1 MVRKLAAA
9 LLGVGVFIPG
19 LANALGLG
27 EIKLNSALSEPLDA
41 EIELVQV
48 RELTS
53 TEILPGLASNED
65 FNAAGVERYPFLTD
79 LRFEVVI
86 GDKGRSYIK
95 VRSRKPIKE
104 PFLNFL
110 VEVNWPAGRLLREY
124 TMLVDPPIY
133 SAKKAEPVRQAQ
145 AAPAA
150 APRPAPAP
158 VSQSQPASES
168 PAAPAYTP
176 APADEV
182 AEGGVHTINT
192 NDSLWSIAQNLKP
205 SSAVTVQQTMIALQ
219 RYNPDAFIDGNI
231 NLLRRGQVLR
241 APSEAQAQ
249 EISSRDAIE
258 MVAEQNRL
266 WRERIGRKT
275 EAAPEAQQMDLSGR
289 TADRPAPTDRVR
301 DEGRLKLLAGS
312 AATAD
317 SGQGGSEGGSGE
329 LRNKLAQAEENIDK
343 FKLENEDLKV
353 KMSDLQDQL
362 QTSEKVLSLKDQ
374 QIAALQAKLAELE
387 SQEQAAAAAPAGEP
401 AAAAPPADM
410 APVSAAVEE
419 PAVEEPA
426 VEEPVA
432 ETPAEP
438 EVTPVSPDVD
448 FNYQEETAAAAP
460 DTAQPEQTEAPAE
473 EMPVAEAPVAEPE
486 VPEPALVM
494 EESVEP
500 VVQQPPAEVA
510 PQPAPAQEQGL
521 LSQLMSNPLYLG
533 VGGGAIV
540 LILAVVL
547 MAARRKKQEESFDE
561 SIDEDFQL
569 PEARNE
575 LRDDLDVDLG
585 EPVQQA
591 AEEEEAP
598 AEETVPQTSDVL
610 GEADI
615 YIAYGRY
622 PQAIEMLQKAAEKE
636 PNRADIRMKLCEV
649 CADAKEP
656 QTFMTH
662 YRALQA
668 LGATA
673 LLAKADALR
682 ARVAPDT
689 SEDDNAFEQAFAEEA
704 VSEPMDAAESFDFD
718 ISEDADA
725 TVVASSALDQEGD
738 SGLDF
743 DLGDLED
750 TGSSFASQADKVA
763 PAAEAG
769 LDFDLAFDTE
779 TPAPAQ
785 PARDD
790 NSLDFDLDMGGADA
804 FTAPSAQE
812 ESATE
817 ALDFDAEFSLDD
829 VDTSVAKSSEST
841 AAFDADLALDF
852 DQMEAAPAAPVAE
865 DNSLDFDLD
874 FDVGAPA
881 TPVASAP
888 AAEPESF
895 DFEEDRTIAFTPSA
909 PAPAAGDEPMLDSA
923 AAAQLADELDF
934 DVGLESAS
942 AGEDATVL
950 SVPPVSAPAAPS
962 APVVT
967 AAPMRPAA
975 NDFSSSAED
984 ELDFLSDADETSTKL
999 DLARAYIDMG
1009 DRDGARDILD
1019 EVIIEGSDNQKQ
1031 EAKDLLMRLES

>member
-27 EIKLNSALSEPLDA
+27 EIKLKSALSEPLDA

-133 SAKKAEPVRQAQ
+133 SAKKAESVRQAQ
-145 AAPAA
+145 AAP

-168 PAAPAYTP
+168 PAAPAYTS
-176 APADEV
+176 APAEDV
-182 AEGGVHTINT
+182 GGGGDHRINA

-241 APSEAQAQ
+241 APTEAQAQ
-249 EISSRDAIE
+249 EISSREAIE

-275 EAAPEAQQMDLSGR
+275 DAAPEAQQMDLSGR

-312 AATAD
+312 TATAD
-317 SGQGGSEGGSGE
+317 SGQGGSEGGSGD
-329 LRNKLAQAEENIDK
+329 LRNKLAQAEENVDK

-362 QTSEKVLSLKDQ
+362 KTSEKVLSLKDQ

-387 SQEQAAAAAPAGEP
+387 SQQQAAPA
-401 AAAAPPADM
+401 AAEKSVAATPPSDT
-410 APVSAAVEE
+410 APMSAAVEV
-419 PAVEEPA
+419 PA
-426 VEEPVA
+426 A
-432 ETPAEP
+432 ETLAEP

-448 FNYQEETAAAAP
+448 FNYQEEMAAQTPDAAQSEP
-460 DTAQPEQTEAPAE
+460 LEAPIAE
-473 EMPVAEAPVAEPE
+473 TSTAEPG
-486 VPEPALVM
+486 VTEPALVM

-510 PQPAPAQEQGL
+510 PQPAPAPAPQQGL

-533 VGGGAIV
+533 IGGGAIV

-575 LRDDLDVDLG
+575 LQDDLDVDLG
-585 EPVQQA
+585 EPAQQA

-598 AEETVPQTSDVL
+598 VEETVPQTSDVL

-673 LLAKADALR
+673 LLAKADELR
-682 ARVAPDT
+682 ARVAPDMGG
-689 SEDDNAFEQAFAEEA
+689 DDSDFEQAFAEEA
-704 VSEPMDAAESFDFD
+704 VSEPMDDAESFDFD
-718 ISEDADA
+718 ISDDADA

-750 TGSSFASQADKVA
+750 TGSSFASQTQKAA
-763 PAAEAG
+763 PAAETS
-769 LDFDLAFDTE
+769 LDFDLSFDTE
-779 TPAPAQ
+779 TAAQAQ
-785 PARDD
+785 PARQD
-790 NSLDFDLDMGGADA
+790 NSLDFDLDMGGAEA
-804 FTAPSAQE
+804 FATPGIKESSA
-812 ESATE
+812 AE

-829 VDTSVAKSSEST
+829 VETSVAKSSESST
-841 AAFDADLALDF
+841 AFDVDLSLDF
-852 DQMEAAPAAPVAE
+852 DQMEAAPAVAATE

-874 FDVGAPA
+874 FDVDAPA
-881 TPVASAP
+881 TPVASTP
-888 AAEPESF
+888 AAEPASF
-895 DFEEDRTIAFTPSA
+895 DFEEDRTIAFTPST
-909 PAPAAGDEPMLDSA
+909 PAPATGDEPVLDSA

-934 DVGLESAS
+934 DVGLGSAS
-942 AGEDATVL
+942 ESVDEDATVL
-950 SVPPVSAPAAPS
+950 STPAFSAPAAPS

-967 AAPMRPAA
+967 AAPMQPAA

>member
-27 EIKLNSALSEPLDA
+27 EIKLKSALSEPLDA

-133 SAKKAEPVRQAQ
+133 SAKKAESVRQAQ
-145 AAPAA
+145 AAPA
-150 APRPAPAP
+150 PRPAAAPA
-158 VSQSQPASES
+158 SQSQPSAVS

-176 APADEV
+176 APADV
-182 AEGGVHTINT
+182 VGGGGDHRINT

-249 EISSRDAIE
+249 EISSREAIE

-275 EAAPEAQQMDLSGR
+275 DAAPEAQQMDLSGR

-301 DEGRLKLLAGS
+301 DDGRLKLLAGS
-312 AATAD
+312 TATAE

-362 QTSEKVLSLKDQ
+362 KTSEKVLSLKDQ

-387 SQEQAAAAAPAGEP
+387 SQEQAAAAAPPEKSVAETQ
-401 AAAAPPADM
+401 PADV
-410 APVSAAVEE
+410 APVSADI
-419 PAVEEPA
+419 EEPA

-432 ETPAEP
+432 AVEP

-448 FNYQEETAAAAP
+448 FNYQDETTAQTP
-460 DTAQPEQTEAPAE
+460 DTAQPEPVET
-473 EMPVAEAPVAEPE
+473 PVAEMPAAEPE
-486 VPEPALVM
+486 VAEPALVM

-500 VVQQPPAEVA
+500 VVQQPPAEVT
-510 PQPAPAQEQGL
+510 PQPAPAPEPGL

-533 VGGGAIV
+533 IGGGAIA

-575 LRDDLDVDLG
+575 LQDDLDVDLG
-585 EPVQQA
+585 EPEQRLA
-591 AEEEEAP
+591 EREEEP
-598 AEETVPQTSDVL
+598 VEETVPQTSDVL

-673 LLAKADALR
+673 LLAKADELR
-682 ARVAPDT
+682 ARVAPDLG
-689 SEDDNAFEQAFAEEA
+689 DDDGEFEQAFAEEA
-704 VSEPMDAAESFDFD
+704 VSKPMDDAESFDFD
-718 ISEDADA
+718 ISDDADA

-763 PAAEAG
+763 PAAATM
-769 LDFDLAFDTE
+769 DFDLSFDSDVTA
-779 TPAPAQ
+779 PAPA
-785 PARDD
+785 ARDD

-804 FTAPSAQE
+804 FATPAAKE
-812 ESATE
+812 ESAAE

-829 VDTSVAKSSEST
+829 VDTSVARSSESST
-841 AAFDADLALDF
+841 AFDADLSLDF
-852 DQMEAAPAAPVAE
+852 DQMEAAPAAPATE

-874 FDVGAPA
+874 FDVGTPA
-881 TPVASAP
+881 TPAANAP

-950 SVPPVSAPAAPS
+950 STPAFSAPAAPS

-967 AAPMRPAA
+967 AAPFQPAA